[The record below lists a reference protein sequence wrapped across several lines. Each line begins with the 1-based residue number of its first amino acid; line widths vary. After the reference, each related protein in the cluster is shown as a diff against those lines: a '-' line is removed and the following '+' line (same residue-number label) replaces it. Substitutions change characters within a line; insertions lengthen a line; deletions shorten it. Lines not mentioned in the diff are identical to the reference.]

1 MSFLRK
7 LGRTIK
13 PLVNFPKWMDAK
25 RLKHQG
31 KYISEVGK
39 SLFVPQQRKQQET
52 FEEAIARLQITETK
66 LQENYRFFRIFCGIS
81 LILTLLILGYSF
93 YLFYLAAWY
102 GALVSLVLSGI
113 TLASAVRYHFWMY
126 QIKQRRLGCSLTEWF
141 QKSILGKK

>member
-1 MSFLRK
+1 
-7 LGRTIK
+7 
-13 PLVNFPKWMDAK
+13 MDAK

-52 FEEAIARLQITETK
+52 FEEAIARLQEI
-66 LQENYRFFRIFCGIS
+66 YRFFRIFCGIS